1 MDKDLL
7 RLVIIAIGGTVIL
20 GLILWSVFK
29 NKRSSRRD
37 INFYDKGNPL
47 NNIDDSLIIDTS
59 NDDFDI
65 VPLGSALDAELEP
78 DPITVASEIESPQV
92 PEDNQFKLP
101 NIIQFSL
108 MATADG
114 GFNGVELIDAFQL
127 VGLEYGSM
135 KIFERL
141 DDQRRVDFAVASIVE
156 PGTFPETELELFY
169 TPGLVFFIQPS
180 ELESPLPI
188 FDDFIQTINLL
199 ATELGGEIRDHN
211 RQPLTEETIQQFR
224 NTLA

>member
-7 RLVIIAIGGTVIL
+7 RLVIIAIGGIVIF
-20 GLILWSVFK
+20 GLVLWSVFK
-29 NKRSSRRD
+29 NKRSRRD
-37 INFYDKGNPL
+37 INFYDEGNPL

-65 VPLGSALDAELEP
+65 VPLGSAIDEELAP
-78 DPITVASEIESPQV
+78 DPITMASEIESQPV
-92 PEDNQFKLP
+92 PEDNQFKVP

-108 MATADG
+108 LASGDE
-114 GFNGVELIDAFQL
+114 GFNGKELVDALQL

-156 PGTFPETELELFY
+156 PGTFPETELESFY
-169 TPGLVFFIQPS
+169 TPGLVFFIQPT
-180 ELESPLPI
+180 ELEDPMPI
-188 FDDFIQTINLL
+188 FDDLVQTIHLL
-199 ATELGGEIRDHN
+199 ATGLGGEMRDHN
-211 RQPLTEETIQQFR
+211 RQPLTDETIKQFR
-224 NTLA
+224 EALA